1 MKKFL
6 NGLLTVFLLV
16 VIVGGVGYIGYNYLY
31 MNHGS
36 MNLPGTENQQA
47 NDSTSTNNSS
57 SANGQQNMQHGAMN
71 NQTTQQNNGQ
81 SATGIRGATG
91 EMTLALQNK
100 DSLNKAT
107 YLINESIRLMTL
119 DPYAPKEKVEM
130 NMGNM
135 QPQTNYN
142 PIVDNTQ
149 PNNTAEANSQGNT
162 TINVY
167 PPADTSSN
175 TQMNASTQMGDMG
188 ITYDANKMEQLH
200 TGLYKLSVGM
210 QLLEQ
215 LNNELVSQAEQANQ
229 NTQNLVQYYS
239 NQYNMTLQNKNKLN
253 QALNYVNEAANLV
266 NINPYV
272 SANGLVFDKDKMQQI
287 HQSVF
292 KLAQG
297 VGELNKLGD
306 DFTKQAV
313 YMANMMQ
320 NYMNNP
326 NLSQMNHGTS
336 STPSLF
342 GGIFNNISIPT
353 VVNAT
358 LVLFAI
364 AFILGILG
372 SIFNLLKPS
381 TQKDRKEAS
390 AN

>member
-6 NGLLTVFLLV
+6 NGLLTVFLLI
-16 VIVGGVGYIGYNYLY
+16 VIVGGIGYVGYNYLY

-36 MNLPGTENQQA
+36 MNMPGAENQQA
-47 NDSTSTNNSS
+47 SDSTSTNSTSTND
-57 SANGQQNMQHGAMN
+57 QQNMQHGAMN
-71 NQTTQQNNGQ
+71 NQSTQQNNGQ
-81 SATGIRGATG
+81 SATGTQGATG

-135 QPQTNYN
+135 PSQTNNN
-142 PIVDNTQ
+142 PIVDSTQ

-167 PPADTSSN
+167 PPTDTSSN
-175 TQMNASTQMGDMG
+175 TQMNASMQMGDMG

-229 NTQNLVQYYS
+229 NTQNLIQYYS

-253 QALNYVNEAANLV
+253 QALNYVNEAANLM

-306 DFTKQAV
+306 EFTKQAV

-326 NLSQMNHGTS
+326 NLSQMNHATS

-372 SIFNLLKPS
+372 SIFSLLKPPAK
-381 TQKDRKEAS
+381 KDPKEAS